1 MLYTRTRCQSLR
13 VAIVCLYSA
22 LFVSACDS
30 GSSGGASGQ
39 GADSLDAQNV
49 AGSSTA
55 EGTAASGAQSVG
67 ALTVASSNSLA
78 NTVTAQGTVPGA
90 TGTNTDAAATTDAT
104 VGVGSNAQVLST
116 TDLLSDAVLDAEGN
130 VLTDMESEAALES
143 DSVGTGSIYNP
154 VFSTQAQTVTI
165 DGRASLAVVAV
176 GGSLLQSP
184 RARVE
189 QIDEYDLN
197 NANQIAF
204 TGSYSI
210 ADESVFGVWAGNV
223 SQPEKILETGELI
236 PGLSEGQTYYKTEH
250 MLFGADGTV
259 AQIVE
264 VRDAGTISQAYLVS
278 DGAQHT
284 VLMQSDTSASGLFG
298 AVQLDAI
305 ELADRSGNAHALV
318 TIERIETVES
328 TSEAAEA
335 AEAAEAPE
343 APDSETEP
351 AASADD
357 DELAPS
363 VNTMVTPQY
372 SIWYHNGGALR
383 PVAHSWVD
391 TAQAGP
397 SLGNGCRVYAPDNT
411 VDNVR
416 MSVTDNGQLI
426 FQAQIGG
433 DGDCEQGRAV
443 LRYNGASYQEMVK
456 DGDTVPGAPD
466 YLFDDVS
473 LYTVTEDG
481 SAIVFANLLTPEAL
495 AIKKSA
501 KESDDEQFDVIGSL
515 ADDVDAT
522 DDVDDADTDAADVDV
537 GADLADEL
545 NTTEEVDTQATTDMP
560 AIAVVAE
567 EAVEPDDG
575 LWSFWLLP
583 PQGGA
588 RLIVMEGEEVQVGAF
603 VSTFSGEPRSLSL
616 QVNENNRIALKVT
629 FDRTEQPAYFVGTGH
644 NGQPHVALD
653 APGASALQYA
663 FTANSTLPG
672 QSNDA
677 ELGSLGEPYLDSQGN
692 LVIHGEVGPSELAL
706 LAAADSGAAQGAI
719 GQGSGLNS
727 PPLVTPFNSI
737 WQVDEQGSLR
747 ELVRSGDVVIV
758 NGESKPLAS
767 LSVNGQ
773 IARPGSSGI
782 RLNRAGAMLLRA
794 SIDQRFGAP
803 VLLYV
808 AP

>member
-1 MLYTRTRCQSLR
+1 MLYARTRCQSLR
-13 VAIVCLYSA
+13 VAIVCLSSA
-22 LFVSACDS
+22 LIVTACDR
-30 GSSGGASGQ
+30 GSSGGASGE

-49 AGSSTA
+49 AGSTTA
-55 EGTAASGAQSVG
+55 QGTAASGAQSVG

-78 NTVTAQGTVPGA
+78 NTVTAQDTITGA
-90 TGTNTDAAATTDAT
+90 AGTNTDAATTGTT
-104 VGVGSNAQVLST
+104 VGVGSTAQGLST
-116 TDLLSDAVLDAEGN
+116 TDLLSDAVVDAEGN
-130 VLTDMESEAALES
+130 VLTDLASEAALES
-143 DSVGTGSIYNP
+143 DNVGTGSIYNP

-189 QIDEYDLN
+189 EIDEYDLN

-204 TGSYSI
+204 TGGYSI
-210 ADESVFGVWAGNV
+210 ADESVFGVWAGGV

-236 PGLSEGQTYYKTEH
+236 PGLSDGQTYYKTEH
-250 MLFGADGTV
+250 MLFGEDGTV

-278 DGAQHT
+278 DGAQHN
-284 VLMQSDTSASGLFG
+284 VLMQSDTSASGLIG
-298 AVQLDAI
+298 EVQIDAI

-328 TSEAAEA
+328 TAEATDVSDSEA
-335 AEAAEAPE
+335 
-343 APDSETEP
+343 DT

-357 DELAPS
+357 DEVAPS

-372 SIWYHNGGALR
+372 SIWYHNGGSLR
-383 PVAHSWVD
+383 PVAHSRID
-391 TAQAGP
+391 TAQVGP

-416 MSVTDNGQLI
+416 MSVTDNSQLI

-433 DGDCEQGRAV
+433 DGGCEQGRAV

-481 SAIVFANLLTPEAL
+481 SAIVFANLLTTEAL
-495 AIKKSA
+495 AIKKAA
-501 KESDDEQFDVIGSL
+501 KEPDGEQLDVIGSL

-522 DDVDDADTDAADVDV
+522 DDVDEPGTDTAGADVS
-537 GADLADEL
+537 ADSADGL
-545 NTTEEVDTQATTDMP
+545 NTTEEVDTQPTTDMP

-583 PQGGA
+583 PEGGA

-616 QVNENNRIALKVT
+616 QVNGSNRIALKVT

-672 QSNDA
+672 QSDDA
-677 ELGSLGEPYLDSQGN
+677 ELGSLGQPYVDAQGN
-692 LVIHGEVGPSELAL
+692 LVMYGEVGPSELAL
-706 LAAADSGAAQGAI
+706 LAAADSSVAQGAI
-719 GQGSGLNS
+719 GQGGGLNS

-737 WQVDEQGSLR
+737 WQVDVQGSLR

-758 NGESKPLAS
+758 NGEPKPLAS

-782 RLNRAGAMLLRA
+782 RLNRAGGMLLRA
-794 SIDQRFGAP
+794 SIEQRFGAP
-803 VLLYV
+803 VLLYI